1 MFTTNRLK
9 TGNLF
14 LAEKTGSLKAA
25 REDAKKMRGRPPG
38 TGGPVGLTRRNV
50 MAAQKKF
57 QEYEERALEVMVEIL
72 NDTDAD
78 HAVRLKAAN
87 DIWNRSR
94 GTPVS
99 VSVQHQIQEREQGS
113 PVNTKA
119 LSSAGTQELLALAQ
133 ALSRYVEDKEN
144 TIDITPEMPD
154 DYPDK

>member
-1 MFTTNRLK
+1 M
-9 TGNLF
+9 
-14 LAEKTGSLKAA
+14 AEKTGSLKAA
-25 REDAKKMRGRPPG
+25 REDAKRSRGRPPG

-99 VSVQHQIQEREQGS
+99 VSVQHQIQERENVS
-113 PVNTKA
+113 PVSTTNISA
-119 LSSAGTQELLALAQ
+119 AGTQELLALAQ
-133 ALSRYVEDKEN
+133 ALSRYVEDKDN
-144 TIDITPEMPD
+144 IIDVTPEMPHE
-154 DYPDK
+154 YPDN

>member
-1 MFTTNRLK
+1 MAR
-9 TGNLF
+9 
-14 LAEKTGSLKAA
+14 ETGSLKAA
-25 REDAKKMRGRPPG
+25 RESAKKAKGRPPG

-72 NDTDAD
+72 NDTEAD

-99 VSVQHQIQEREQGS
+99 VSVQHQIQERENVS
-113 PVNTKA
+113 PISTGA
-119 LSSAGTQELLALAQ
+119 ISTAGTKDLEQLAAVLARFIE
-133 ALSRYVEDKEN
+133 AERA
-144 TIDITPEMPD
+144 TIDVTPAMPEG
-154 DYPDK
+154 YPDA

>member
-1 MFTTNRLK
+1 MAR
-9 TGNLF
+9 
-14 LAEKTGSLKAA
+14 ETGSVKAA
-25 REDAKKMRGRPPG
+25 REDAKRSRGRPPG

-99 VSVQHQIQEREQGS
+99 VSVQHQIQERENVS
-113 PVNTKA
+113 PVSTTNISA
-119 LSSAGTQELLALAQ
+119 AGTQELLALAQ
-133 ALSRYVEDKEN
+133 ALSRYVEDKDN
-144 TIDITPEMPD
+144 IIDVTPEMPHE
-154 DYPDK
+154 YPDN

>member
-1 MFTTNRLK
+1 
-9 TGNLF
+9 

-25 REDAKKMRGRPPG
+25 REDAKKTKGRPPG

-72 NDTDAD
+72 NDTEAD

-99 VSVQHQIQEREQGS
+99 VSVQHQIQERENVS
-113 PVNTKA
+113 PISTGA
-119 LSSAGTQELLALAQ
+119 ISTAGTKDLEQLAAVLARFIE
-133 ALSRYVEDKEN
+133 AERN
-144 TIDITPEMPD
+144 TLDVTPTMPNG
-154 DYPDK
+154 YPEG

>member
-1 MFTTNRLK
+1 MAK
-9 TGNLF
+9 
-14 LAEKTGSLKAA
+14 ATGSLKAA
-25 REDAKKMRGRPPG
+25 REDAAKQRGRPPG
-38 TGGPVGLTRRNV
+38 TGGPTGLTRRNV

-99 VSVQHQIQEREQGS
+99 VSVQHQIQERETGS
-113 PVNTKA
+113 PVSTVA
-119 LSSAGTQELLALAQ
+119 LTGAATRDLEQLAQ
-133 ALSRYVEDKEN
+133 TLARFIEAERD
-144 TIDITPEMPD
+144 TIDVTPQMPE
-154 DYPDK
+154 DYPDKSTG